1 MNEELNRQKM
11 KEYNKKNAEKR
22 DEFNKKNYTLFSF
35 RLSNKSDKFLI
46 NYLNELDNKTDRI
59 RSLIKQ
65 DMSEQL
71 KNSSSKY
78 RSYTLT
84 LNSSDASEKEVIDV
98 LNKQKDQESYII
110 SALKLKALIDKA
122 NNKI

>member
-35 RLSNKSDKFLI
+35 RLSNTSDKLLI
-46 NYLNELDNKTDRI
+46 NYLNELENKTDRI

-71 KNSSSKY
+71 KNSSAKY
-78 RSYTLT
+78 RSLTLT

-110 SALKLKALIDKA
+110 SALKLKVLIDKT
-122 NNKI
+122 NK

>member
-1 MNEELNRQKM
+1 MDDELNKLKM
-11 KEYNKKNAEKR
+11 KQYNKDNAVKR
-22 DEFNKKNYTLFSF
+22 DEYNKKNYTLFSF
-35 RLSNKSDKFLI
+35 RLSNTSDKLLI
-46 NYLNELDNKTDRI
+46 NYLNDLENRTDKI

-78 RSYTLT
+78 RSYTLY
-84 LNSSDASEKEVIDV
+84 LNSSDASEKEVIDM

-110 SALKLKALIDKA
+110 SALKLKVLIDKT
-122 NNKI
+122 NK